1 MSEQKWYRQG
11 EILINKMEKSLSK
24 EDMNKYKD
32 NGVIREGEA
41 TGHLH
46 KLDENAE
53 LYENEKGV
61 MFFIVKD
68 KSAVLSHPEHAPIA
82 FPKGDYRVTIQREY
96 DELGNKYIAD

>member
-11 EILINKMEKSLSK
+11 EILINKIELISK
-24 EDMNKYKD
+24 VNMNKYKE

-53 LYENEKGV
+53 LYENEDGV
-61 MFFIVKD
+61 MFFRVKGE
-68 KSAVLSHPEHAPIA
+68 SAVLSHPEHAPIT
-82 FPKGDYRVTIQREY
+82 FPKGDYQVTIQREY
-96 DELGNKYIAD
+96 DELGYKYIAD